1 MSFDHR
7 LGGGE
12 GAPAV
17 SSLKVVDYPLA
28 PSSRDDGLDA
38 PIRLRRFNRHPW
50 QASVSTSYTVLSR
63 NRDQFLRIVAV
74 RHNGRTPTA
83 GDARHDYHIDLDAM

>member
-1 MSFDHR
+1 LRAPFDHR
-7 LGGGE
+7 SGDGE

-38 PIRLRRFNRHPW
+38 PVRLRR
-50 QASVSTSYTVLSR
+50 AL
-63 NRDQFLRIVAV
+63 IVIV
-74 RHNGRTPTA
+74 GK
-83 GDARHDYHIDLDAM
+83 

>member
-1 MSFDHR
+1 M
-7 LGGGE
+7 
-12 GAPAV
+12 
-17 SSLKVVDYPLA
+17 VDYPLA

-38 PIRLRRFNRHPW
+38 AVRLRRFNRHPW

-74 RHNGRTPTA
+74 RHSGRTA
-83 GDARHDYHIDLDAM
+83 FDARHDYHVGLDAMQS